1 VFVIATTSVDL
12 SSFRLHHSPSSFYL
26 WPLLVFHMTLG
37 MFASSRKR
45 YMVSNKHFVLSLR
58 KFLLWSLLLD
68 LFLVVIILIFFKY
81 TNAGRIIMSLYV
93 DDMIITG
100 NDIYDILVLK
110 IELVRLTIYTTKLSF
125 IYLSHILFRNLLLI
139 ICITEKTLST
149 IAVSTCRSN
158 DNLINIYI
166 KHIYIYIQFEKL
178 SNCHYLFLP
187 FFSQD

>member
-1 VFVIATTSVDL
+1 
-12 SSFRLHHSPSSFYL
+12 
-26 WPLLVFHMTLG
+26 
-37 MFASSRKR
+37 
-45 YMVSNKHFVLSLR
+45 
-58 KFLLWSLLLD
+58 
-68 LFLVVIILIFFKY
+68 
-81 TNAGRIIMSLYV
+81 MSLYV

-110 IELVRLTIYTTKLSF
+110 IEFVRLTIYTTKLSF

-158 DNLINIYI
+158 DNLINIYT
-166 KHIYIYIQFEKL
+166 KHIYIQFEKL
-178 SNCHYLFLP
+178 SLNCHYLFLP